1 MMELDQQLNN
11 IDHQISVL
19 LEKKKVLQKK
29 KENNIPNAI
38 DLLMATTKKRKR
50 NIFED
55 PDLIEAKN
63 LMDKEKNEESSFQ
76 CDYKVLE
83 NLTPQEKALFNTCK
97 KQKINSYS
105 TDIKSLVGKL
115 AIKYTKQEI
124 QNAKWNLYQQF
135 QKTGG

>member
-19 LEKKKVLQKK
+19 LEKKKVLQKN

-63 LMDKEKNEESSFQ
+63 LMTKRKMK
-76 CDYKVLE
+76 KVL
-83 NLTPQEKALFNTCK
+83 FNVIT
-97 KQKINSYS
+97 
-105 TDIKSLVGKL
+105 
-115 AIKYTKQEI
+115 KY
-124 QNAKWNLYQQF
+124 
-135 QKTGG
+135 